1 MGKQD
6 GHGDA
11 RGGIGQCSLV
21 DAVVA
26 RFMVLQAEMR
36 DVFAERQ
43 EKVIIAIMMRTE
55 ERVGLG
61 DELSIVSL
69 GFGSHL
75 QCGRAIG
82 GDIDLM
88 ARSLA
93 GSEIDHAK
101 VASRNHG

>member
-1 MGKQD
+1 
-6 GHGDA
+6 
-11 RGGIGQCSLV
+11 
-21 DAVVA
+21 
-26 RFMVLQAEMR
+26 MVFQAEMR

-75 QCGRAIG
+75 QGGRAIG

-93 GSEIDHAK
+93 GCEVDDAK
-101 VASRNHG
+101 VAPGNHG